1 MFVFFTSE
9 AIGVEENIGTAK
21 SIMIYIDIGGV
32 NRSKKKKK
40 KTASTP
46 LPSTVAKLKK
56 VSR

>member
-40 KTASTP
+40 TASTP